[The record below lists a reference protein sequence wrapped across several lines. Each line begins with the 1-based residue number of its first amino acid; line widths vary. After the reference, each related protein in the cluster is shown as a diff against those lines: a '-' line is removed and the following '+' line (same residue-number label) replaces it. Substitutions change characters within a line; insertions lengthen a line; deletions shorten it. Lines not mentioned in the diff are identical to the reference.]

1 MSTHVFQSEMLNQK
15 EKKKKKKVKT
25 KDMLPGHSLNKTFT
39 KMVIGDGH
47 LHLLVP
53 CVGVTVAQ
61 QHNLVYSK

>member
-1 MSTHVFQSEMLNQK
+1 
-15 EKKKKKKVKT
+15 
-25 KDMLPGHSLNKTFT
+25 MLPGHSLNKTFT

-47 LHLLVP
+47 LHLFVP